1 MKPEKIGKW
10 GLSPFFLA
18 LACLFTPAPGSA
30 QDYPSKPIRI
40 IVTFSPGGFTD
51 VTARLVAQHWTER
64 FGQPVLVENRPG
76 ASTVLGTDA
85 VAKSKPDGYTLLYTG
100 SSTFTIV
107 PAVLRDLPYDPLKSF
122 AHIGLIGSTAM
133 MVLAHPS
140 VPAASLKELVALLS
154 KPGPHS
160 TYGSF
165 GTGTASHFAAELL
178 WSALGVRPLH
188 VPYKGSGPLMAALV
202 AGEVPLSVD
211 TVVVG
216 APQIRAGKIK
226 AFAVTTA
233 TRSSLLSEIP
243 TLAESG
249 YAGFDVGAWVAL
261 SAPAGTPDAVLKR
274 LREETV
280 KLREVKSIQERFTAL
295 GVDVV
300 GSTSEEL
307 VARIRADLQRYAR
320 IAREANIKPE

>member
-1 MKPEKIGKW
+1 MHGR
-10 GLSPFFLA
+10 GLAAAAALSLTLA
-18 LACLFTPAPGSA
+18 LAAGNGAA
-30 QDYPSKPIRI
+30 QDYPAKPLKI

-51 VTARLVAQHWTER
+51 VTARIVAQLWTER
-64 FGQPVLVENRPG
+64 FGQPVVVENRPG

-85 VAKSKPDGYTLLYTG
+85 VARAKPDGYTLLFTG
-100 SSTFTIV
+100 ASTFSIV
-107 PAVLRDLPYDPLKSF
+107 PIVLREVPYDPLKSF
-122 AHIGLIGSTAM
+122 AHIGIVGSTAM

-140 VPAASLKELVALLS
+140 VPAADLKELVALLA
-154 KPGPHS
+154 KPGALS

-216 APQIRAGKIK
+216 APQIRAGRVK
-226 AFAVTTA
+226 AFAVTTGS
-233 TRSSLLSEIP
+233 RSSLMPEIP

-249 YAGFDVGAWVAL
+249 YPGLDVGAWVAL
-261 SAPAGTPDAVLKR
+261 AAPAGTPEAALKR
-274 LREETV
+274 LRDETV
-280 KLREVKSIQERFTAL
+280 RLRDEKGIREKFTAL

-300 GSTSEEL
+300 GSTADEM
-307 VARIRADLQRYAR
+307 VARIKADTQRYAR
-320 IAREANIKPE
+320 IAREANIKAE